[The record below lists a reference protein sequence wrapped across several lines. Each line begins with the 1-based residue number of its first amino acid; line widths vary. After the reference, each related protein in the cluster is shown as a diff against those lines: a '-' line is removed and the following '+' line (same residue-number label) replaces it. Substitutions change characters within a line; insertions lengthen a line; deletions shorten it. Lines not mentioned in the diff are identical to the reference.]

1 MSEPKSWLLLG
12 AVAECMQRIRVADG
26 FNTDAGAFVTREP
39 HQIQQNEADELIAV
53 VMDGLGQPDPAL
65 ARLGTQVGVVV
76 IAKVKTSLDMAQLR
90 LHQLVDDILRAM
102 DSQQGNFPGGT
113 HYPRFVEARLI
124 PPAEGMEWIGAEV
137 RFSAQVRR
145 L

>member
-1 MSEPKSWLLLG
+1 MSEPITWLLLG
-12 AVAECMQRIRVADG
+12 GVAECMQRIRVENG
-26 FNTDAGAFVTREP
+26 FNTDAGSYVTREP
-39 HQIQQNEADELIAV
+39 HQIQQHEADELVAV
-53 VMDGLGQPDPAL
+53 AMDGLGPPDAAL
-65 ARLGTQVGVVV
+65 ARIGNQVGVLVV
-76 IAKVKTSLDMAQLR
+76 AKVKASLDNAQLR
-90 LHQLVDDILRAM
+90 LHQLIDDILRAM
-102 DSQQGNFPGGT
+102 DNQQGKFPGGT